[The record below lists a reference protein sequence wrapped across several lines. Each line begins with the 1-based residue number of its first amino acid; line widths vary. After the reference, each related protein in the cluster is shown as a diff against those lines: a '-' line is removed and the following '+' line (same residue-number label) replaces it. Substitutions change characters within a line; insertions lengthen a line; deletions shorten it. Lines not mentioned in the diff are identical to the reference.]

1 MNESSIEAL
10 LRPTVEKSVAAAC
23 FGSAALV
30 IFEPMVFMLNETVS
44 YGMASAFTLF
54 GCLRYHQ
61 GEKVSRYKRN
71 LKRLPGYQLKSAEVP
86 VSKSKIWLG
95 KGFEWTATHTQRLS
109 DLKKPYGRQFLEMG
123 MIYDTLRQL
132 ERKYEDSPLVLSF
145 LKPLSSQ
152 HFLEPLINK
161 LEKGNV
167 NNTIVDSIAFLS
179 SKAFVN
185 PWRPLPPVGGEKAIH
200 AIEPEETEQEIGLD
214 TRTGHT
220 LIQGTTRVGK
230 SRLLEVLI
238 TQAIHRKNKQD
249 EYEGPVVCL
258 DPKGD
263 AELMAR
269 MYTEAKRAGR
279 KMYIMHLGFPD
290 MSCRYN
296 AIAGSFSRYTEI
308 ASRATDPMGGSGDGE
323 AFKAFAWRFVNVVAM
338 AQVALG
344 LRPTFETI
352 QQYLINVEPLFIQFV
367 ELFLDKNE
375 RPIWRD
381 IIDENESK
389 IKPNQV
395 PRNLMGRQMRTVALI
410 QYLQEKRI
418 NDPVVKGLLSS
429 VQYEK
434 SYYDKITASFLPL
447 LEKLTTGRMVEL
459 IAPNYDDLEDKRPI
473 LDWLKV
479 ARQKAVVYVGLD
491 AMTDQTVSDVV
502 GSNMFSDIVSMS
514 GYIYKHGMQATFGEA
529 SKDDVKPIFS
539 IFADEVNELISP
551 KFIPLLNKAGGS
563 GVNVTALTQSAAD
576 IPAKLQDETLA
587 KVVMDNFNTW
597 IMMRVKSKATA
608 ELLTDQLGEVYI
620 NNLTTVSGV
629 NDNSD
634 VNNSIHFTSKNED
647 RLTTERV
654 PLIESD
660 TIINLP
666 KGQAFALV
674 DGSTFL
680 KLRFPLLKDCKH
692 TLPPSIKYMFD
703 KMVDK
708 YKTSEGW
715 WSPSEFGGDSMS
727 DRGHVAQDYNIQEMN
742 NDFNTM
748 IEEVK

>member
-1 MNESSIEAL
+1 MNESTVEAL
-10 LRPTVEKSVAAAC
+10 LRPTVEKSVALAC
-23 FGSAALV
+23 YGCAALV
-30 IFEPMVFMLNETVS
+30 YFEPMVFMLNEAVS
-44 YGMASAFTLF
+44 YGMASAFVAF
-54 GCLRYHQ
+54 GYYRYRQ
-61 GEKVSRYKRN
+61 GAVVSRYKKNLRRLPSYN
-71 LKRLPGYQLKSAEVP
+71 LKSSEVP
-86 VSKSKIWLG
+86 VSRTKIWLG

-109 DLKKPYGRQFLEMG
+109 DLRKPYGRQFLNMG
-123 MIYDTLRQL
+123 MTYEMLRNL
-132 ERKYEDSPLVLSF
+132 ERKYEDSPRVLSF
-145 LKPLSSQ
+145 LSPLSSQ
-152 HFLEPLINK
+152 HFLEPLTSRRADDNIIIGAIN
-161 LEKGNV
+161 
-167 NNTIVDSIAFLS
+167 FLS
-179 SKAFVN
+179 SKALVN

-200 AIEPEETEQEIGLD
+200 AVEPEESEQEIDLD

-220 LIQGTTRVGK
+220 LIEGTTRVGK

-238 TQAIHRKNKQD
+238 TQAIHRKNKQGD
-249 EYEGPVVCL
+249 YEGPVVCL

-269 MYTEAKRAGR
+269 LYTEAKRAGR

-308 ASRATDPMGGSGDGE
+308 ASRATDSMGGGGDGE
-323 AFKAFAWRFVNVVAM
+323 AFKAFAWRFANVVAM

-344 LRPTFETI
+344 NRPTFESI
-352 QQYLINVEPLFIQFV
+352 QRYMLDIEPLFINYI
-367 ELFLDKNE
+367 ELYLDKHDK
-375 RPIWRD
+375 PSWRD
-381 IIDENESK
+381 VVDENEDT
-389 IKPNQV
+389 IKPQHI
-395 PRNLMGRQMRTVALI
+395 PRHLASRRVRTVVLI
-410 QYLQEKRI
+410 QYLQEKRV
-418 NDPVVKGLLSS
+418 NDPIVRGLLSS

-447 LEKLTTGRMVEL
+447 LEKLTTGRMIEL
-459 IAPNYDDLEDKRPI
+459 IAPDYDDLEDKRPI

-514 GYIYKHGMQATFGEA
+514 GYIYKYGMQATFGDE

-576 IPAKLQDETLA
+576 IPAKLGDETLA
-587 KVVMDNFNTW
+587 KVVIDNFNTL

-608 ELLTDQLGEVYI
+608 ELLTEQLGEVYI

-654 PLIESD
+654 PMIESD
-660 TIINLP
+660 AIINLP

-674 DGSTFL
+674 DGSRLL

-692 TLPPSIKYMFD
+692 SLPPSVMHMYNVMTE
-703 KMVDK
+703 K
-708 YKTSEGW
+708 YKTSDGW
-715 WSPSEFGGDSMS
+715 WTPTEFTDTSFS
-727 DRGHVAQDYNIQEMN
+727 SKSHVAHEYASDEMDKDYASMME
-742 NDFNTM
+742 D
-748 IEEVK
+748 VK